1 MSQTFNSFL
10 GTGWAFAPP
19 LLVFSPTTTGKRI
32 TGIVFFSQY
41 RMISSGQ

>member
-10 GTGWAFAPP
+10 GNGWAFAPP
-19 LLVFSPTTTGKRI
+19 LLVFSPTTTGKRNRYC
-32 TGIVFFSQY
+32 FFSQY

>member
-10 GTGWAFAPP
+10 GTGWAFPRRCWCFHQQLPA
-19 LLVFSPTTTGKRI
+19 GG